1 MPEKSYVLRA
11 YHSGTMADS
20 PDTVRIPLEPLRT
33 RVADATGRSAS
44 YVDVQDVAVDGTT
57 LEVTFTTPD
66 EDVPVIDVVVEG
78 PTGRIDTTPAR
89 LDSPFG
95 LNVYGELLRVE
106 YAGRDAETDEIL
118 VSVDRR
124 DGDEWRTVLGCGRM
138 WAIDTTY
145 EGDPVSVTC
154 YAETPSG
161 SDDEGE
167 DAEDEPDEDDG
178 SSDGLLGGLGR

>member
-1 MPEKSYVLRA
+1 M
-11 YHSGTMADS
+11 TDS
-20 PDTVRIPLEPLRT
+20 PETARIPLEPLRK

-44 YVDVQDVAVDGTT
+44 YVDVQEVAIDGTT

-66 EDVPVIDVVVEG
+66 EDIPVIDIVVEG

-118 VSVDRR
+118 VSVSRR
-124 DGDEWRTVLGCGRM
+124 DGEEWRTVLGCGRM
-138 WAIDTTY
+138 WAIETTY
-145 EGDPVSVTC
+145 EGDPVTITC
-154 YAETPSG
+154 HAETPSA
-161 SDDEGE
+161 SDEDEEEEDADAEIEDDPDDES
-167 DAEDEPDEDDG
+167 G
-178 SSDGLLGGLGR
+178 SEGLLGGLGR

>member
-1 MPEKSYVLRA
+1 M
-11 YHSGTMADS
+11 TDS
-20 PDTVRIPLEPLRT
+20 PDTVRIPLEPLRN
-33 RVADATGRSAS
+33 RAADAAGRSAS

-66 EDVPVIDVVVEG
+66 EDVPVIDIVVEG

-95 LNVYGELLRVE
+95 LTVYGELLRVE

-118 VSVDRR
+118 VSVARR
-124 DGDEWRTVLGCGRM
+124 DGEEWRTVLGCGRM

-145 EGDPVSVTC
+145 DGDPVTITC
-154 YAETPSG
+154 HAETPAASEEDDAEAEDD
-161 SDDEGE
+161 SDDESG
-167 DAEDEPDEDDG
+167 
-178 SSDGLLGGLGR
+178 SDGLLGGLGG

>member
-1 MPEKSYVLRA
+1 
-11 YHSGTMADS
+11 MADA
-20 PDTVRIPLEPLRT
+20 PDTARIPLEPLRK

-44 YVDVQDVAVDGTT
+44 YVDVQDVTVDGTT
-57 LEVTFTTPD
+57 LEVTFSTPD
-66 EDVPVIDVVVEG
+66 EDVPVIDIVVEG

-118 VSVDRR
+118 VSVSRR
-124 DGDEWRTVLGCGRM
+124 DSDEWRTVLGCGRM

-145 EGDPVSVTC
+145 EGETVTIRC
-154 YAETPSG
+154 HAETPSA
-161 SDDEGE
+161 SEE
-167 DAEDEPDEDDG
+167 EDEDDADSESKEEPTDDESG
-178 SSDGLLGGLGR
+178 NDGLLGGFGR

>member
-1 MPEKSYVLRA
+1 
-11 YHSGTMADS
+11 MADS
-20 PDTVRIPLEPLRT
+20 PETVRIPLEPLRK

-44 YVDVQDVAVDGTT
+44 YVDVQEIAVDGTT

-66 EDVPVIDVVVEG
+66 EDVPVIDITVEG

-118 VSVDRR
+118 VSVSKR
-124 DGDEWRTVLGCGRM
+124 DGEAWRTVLGCGRM
-138 WAIDTTY
+138 WAIETTY
-145 EGDPVSVTC
+145 NGDPVTITC
-154 YAETPSG
+154 HAETSAA
-161 SDDEGE
+161 SE
-167 DAEDEPDEDDG
+167 EDDADATENEDD
-178 SSDGLLGGLGR
+178 SEDDSDGLLGGLGG

>member
-1 MPEKSYVLRA
+1 
-11 YHSGTMADS
+11 MADS

-44 YVDVQDVAVDGTT
+44 YVDVREVVVDGTT
-57 LEVTFTTPD
+57 LEVTFATPD

-118 VSVDRR
+118 VSVDHRE
-124 DGDEWRTVLGCGRM
+124 GDEWRTVLGCGRM

-145 EGDPVSVTC
+145 EGDPVSITC
-154 YAETPSG
+154 HAETPSG
-161 SDDEGE
+161 SEENDADDADDEPNE
-167 DAEDEPDEDDG
+167 DGDADG
-178 SSDGLLGGLGR
+178 NGLLGGLGR

>member
-1 MPEKSYVLRA
+1 M
-11 YHSGTMADS
+11 TDS
-20 PDTVRIPLEPLRT
+20 PETVRIPLEPLRK

-44 YVDVQDVAVDGTT
+44 YVDVQEVAVDGTT
-57 LEVTFTTPD
+57 LEVTFSTPD
-66 EDVPVIDVVVEG
+66 EDVPVIDIVVEG

-118 VSVDRR
+118 VSVARR
-124 DGDEWRTVLGCGRM
+124 DGEEWRTVLGCGRM

-145 EGDPVSVTC
+145 DGDPVTITC
-154 YAETPSG
+154 HAETPAASEEDDAEAEDD
-161 SDDEGE
+161 SDDESG
-167 DAEDEPDEDDG
+167 
-178 SSDGLLGGLGR
+178 SDGLLGGLGG

>member
-1 MPEKSYVLRA
+1 
-11 YHSGTMADS
+11 MADS

-57 LEVTFTTPD
+57 LEVTFSTPD
-66 EDVPVIDVVVEG
+66 EDVPVIDIVVEG

-118 VSVDRR
+118 VSVSRR
-124 DGDEWRTVLGCGRM
+124 DGEEWQTVLGCGRM
-138 WAIDTTY
+138 WAVETVY
-145 EGDPVSVTC
+145 EGESVSITC
-154 YAETPSG
+154 HAETQSTSEEDG
-161 SDDEGE
+161 EE
-167 DAEDEPDEDDG
+167 DADATDDDSEDE
-178 SSDGLLGGLGR
+178 SDTGGLLGGLGR

>member
-1 MPEKSYVLRA
+1 M
-11 YHSGTMADS
+11 TDS
-20 PDTVRIPLEPLRT
+20 PETVRIPLEPLRN
-33 RVADATGRSAS
+33 RVADAAGRSAS

-57 LEVTFTTPD
+57 LEVTFATPD
-66 EDVPVIDVVVEG
+66 EDVPVIDIVVEG

-118 VSVDRR
+118 VSVSRR
-124 DGDEWRTVLGCGRM
+124 DGDDWRTVLGCGRM

-145 EGDPVSVTC
+145 EGDPVTVTC
-154 YAETPSG
+154 HAETPSASG
-161 SDDEGE
+161 DEEETDEVVADDSDDESG
-167 DAEDEPDEDDG
+167 
-178 SSDGLLGGLGR
+178 SDGLLCGLGR